1 MGTSPQ
7 TCRIKARDLLIGFP
21 KGAERMRKSR
31 FGILVVSGLVLG
43 LVSGSLALDPLET
56 QVLQQ
61 LHNTSHN
68 ISGLVL
74 GLVSGSQA
82 LDPLETQVRIDHL
95 EKRIDLLEKIN
106 IEKIIENEKLE
117 KRLAS
122 VERYINLLKP
132 QIIRQGLVKKCSSL
146 PEKPEHVWE
155 FHAGIRQD
163 PDAEGG
169 YSASVSLTCV
179 PGYFSEG

>member
-21 KGAERMRKSR
+21 KGAGRMRKSR

-43 LVSGSLALDPLET
+43 LVSGSL
-56 QVLQQ
+56 
-61 LHNTSHN
+61 
-68 ISGLVL
+68 
-74 GLVSGSQA
+74 A

-132 QIIRQGLVKKCSSL
+132 QIIRQ
-146 PEKPEHVWE
+146 
-155 FHAGIRQD
+155 
-163 PDAEGG
+163 
-169 YSASVSLTCV
+169 
-179 PGYFSEG
+179 